1 MDAGGET
8 RVQVRFSPS
17 NPARSGQGTLLL
29 NTEGSYGSTEI
40 SFSHE
45 SQVTEKFDCVA
56 AADHGYPLQC
66 VGYML
71 QASKSSIKTSL
82 RVDEQGMLSAQFMI
96 ASHRVPAAVPRTAPP
111 LSVASSGHA
120 FVEFLVGVSTNA
132 VLSAERIIPRY
143 PT

>member
-1 MDAGGET
+1 M
-8 RVQVRFSPS
+8 
-17 NPARSGQGTLLL
+17 
-29 NTEGSYGSTEI
+29 
-40 SFSHE
+40 
-45 SQVTEKFDCVA
+45 TEKFDCVA

-96 ASHRVPAAVPRTAPP
+96 ASHRVPAAAPRTAPP
-111 LSVASSGHA
+111 MSVASSGHA
-120 FVEFLVGVSTNA
+120 FVELLVRASTNA